1 MSDLIPLVL
10 LDPIGLFVIIGAT
23 AFATWLVEVLFMVE
37 TTEFLATEFCVT
49 ILLVVVF
56 AAIVDTVLVC
66 CVVGVNDGKGGGG
79 GNNSS
84 KGPPVFT

>member
-37 TTEFLATEFCVT
+37 TTKFLATEFCVT
-49 ILLVVVF
+49 ILLVVF